1 MLPLQINES
10 LSVRLFEPAHAQLL
24 LDLILQNREH
34 LDRWLR
40 WSGRIKT
47 LEDAQML
54 IDSASERYL
63 AGNGFHAGMW
73 LDGQLVGGI
82 ACHNINRDSSKSEIG
97 YWLDEQFTGRGL
109 VTLAC
114 SAVITRL
121 FRDEHLHRIE
131 IQAAA
136 DNVRSCAVAERL
148 GFQFEGIKR
157 ESEWITDSFRDHALY
172 SLLDREWTSQVFG
185 A

>member
-10 LSVRLFEPAHAQLL
+10 LSLRLFEVGQAPLL
-24 LDLILQNREH
+24 FDTLQQNRAH

-40 WSGRIKT
+40 WSAKLKT
-47 LEDAQML
+47 LEDVQTF
-54 IDSASERYL
+54 IESSDKKYRD
-63 AGNGFHAGMW
+63 GDGFHAGMW
-73 LDGQLVGGI
+73 LDGQLAGGMV
-82 ACHNINRDSSKSEIG
+82 CLYINRESSKSEIG
-97 YWLDEQFTGRGL
+97 YWLGEQFTGQGL

-114 SAVITRL
+114 REVITRL
-121 FRDEHLHRIE
+121 FRDEQLHRIE

-136 DNVRSCAVAERL
+136 NNTRSCAVAERL

-172 SLLDREWTSQVFG
+172 SLLDREWGDQVCG
-185 A
+185 V